1 MVFLSGEQI
10 GGFRFFAKLEEE
22 FLSIDDRGNVS
33 LVTRILET
41 ETRGLRPPDDRCVST
56 ANRSFNAMLGELRC
70 KGQRAQ
76 QAS

>member
-10 GGFRFFAKLEEE
+10 GGFRFFATLEEE

-41 ETRGLRPPDDRCVST
+41 HGLRAPTIGAFPRR
-56 ANRSFNAMLGELRC
+56 NRSFNATLGELRC